1 MTNDYTPRRPATDPN
16 TDAPLEGAPVR
27 NPTEARQAAPDG
39 RVRWVLLIG
48 IAAVIVAFFFAYLG
62 TRP

>member
-1 MTNDYTPRRPATDPN
+1 MTNDYTPQRPATDPSN
-16 TDAPLEGAPVR
+16 SPLEGAPVR
-27 NPTEARQAAPDG
+27 NPTEARQAAPAG